1 MNSKSIARNTA
12 LMTLASV
19 AQKVISFVYFTIVAR
34 NIGPENTGKYFF
46 ALSFTTI
53 FVVLVDL
60 GLTNVFIRESAREP
74 KDAKKYLQTV
84 LSAKIV
90 LGVLT
95 YLSAI
100 VVINLLGYAVETRHL
115 VYLSALT
122 MLFDSAHMTVYG
134 AMRAFGSLRYEAYG
148 IILSQFA
155 TMVLGTVFIYMKLP
169 LIYLILAYT
178 IPSALNFCYA
188 TYNLHKHFGIRL
200 GIAFD
205 KRILKL
211 FFLMAWPFA
220 LGSIFARVY
229 SYADSI
235 MLSKLAGNTAVGLY
249 SIPYKIT
256 YAFQFIPL
264 ALTAVIYPRFSEY
277 FASDRDK
284 LGKIAS
290 QSIKYLLLIV
300 APIVVGISVL
310 GRDIIFSLYT
320 SSYADSILPL
330 RILLVGLIFS
340 FISFP
345 LASLLNAVNR
355 QGTQTG
361 IMAIVMVVNLIFNA
375 VLIPKFDIVGAAVSA
390 LVGNILLATFGFM
403 IACRVTIL
411 PWGEIFKNFVLFILA
426 GVIMGVVV
434 FCTVQYFHYL
444 VAVLVGVIVYPLSV
458 FALRLVTVADCREL
472 YHDITQK
479 NKQTL

>member
-1 MNSKSIARNTA
+1 MVSKSIARNTA
-12 LMTLASV
+12 LMTMASI

-74 KDAKKYLQTV
+74 NDAKKYLQTV

-95 YLSAI
+95 YLLAI
-100 VVINLLGYAVETRHL
+100 IVINLLGYAVETRHL

-134 AMRAFGSLRYEAYG
+134 AMRAFGSLRYESYG
-148 IILSQFA
+148 IIFSQLA
-155 TMVLGTVFIYMKLP
+155 TMVFGTIFIYAKLP
-169 LIYLILAYT
+169 LIFLILAYT

-188 TYNLHKHFGIRL
+188 SYNLNKHFGIKLDL
-200 GIAFD
+200 GFD
-205 KRILKL
+205 KQILKM

-277 FASDRDK
+277 FASDKDK
-284 LGKIAS
+284 LGKVAS

-300 APIVVGISVL
+300 VPIVVGISVL
-310 GRDIIFSLYT
+310 GKDIIFSLYT
-320 SSYADSILPL
+320 NSYADSILPL
-330 RILLVGLIFS
+330 RILLIGLIFS

-361 IMAIVMVVNLIFNA
+361 IMAIVMVVNLVLNA
-375 VLIPKFDIVGAAVSA
+375 FLIPKFGIVGAAFSA
-390 LVGNILLATFGFM
+390 LVGNILLATFGFV
-403 IACRVTIL
+403 IARQITVL
-411 PWGEIFKNFVLFILA
+411 PWREIFTNLVLVIIA
-426 GVIMGVVV
+426 GVVMGLAV
-434 FCTVQYFHYL
+434 FGTAQYFHYL
-444 VAVLVGVIVYPLSV
+444 VAVLVGVVIYPLSV
-458 FALRLVTVADCREL
+458 FALRLVTIADCREL
-472 YHDITQK
+472 YNDITQK
-479 NKQTL
+479 NIKNI